1 MIPGLPLTGSSS
13 RSSFSGYGDG
23 GSLSGRWMTNHHS
36 IILLG
41 LRHPAASLPPSPSAG
56 AAIGAGTI
64 LGPSSSGTSRNP
76 PTSNP
81 STRRTMQG

>member
-1 MIPGLPLTGSSS
+1 MAPLG
-13 RSSFSGYGDG
+13 
-23 GSLSGRWMTNHHS
+23 
-36 IILLG
+36 
-41 LRHPAASLPPSPSAG
+41 PSPSAG

-81 STRRTMQG
+81 STRRAPIGPPSVEASGPTGSAPSSSFLYALRFPIS